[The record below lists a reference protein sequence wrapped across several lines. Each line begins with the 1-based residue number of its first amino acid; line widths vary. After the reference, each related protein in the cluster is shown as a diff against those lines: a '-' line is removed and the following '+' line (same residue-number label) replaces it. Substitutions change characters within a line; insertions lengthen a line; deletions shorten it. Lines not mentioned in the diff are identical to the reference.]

1 MHTTEIRGFIENLIR
16 PIIIDAVLDA
26 LEGIKLPT
34 PPTPNADRD
43 RWEQGVGVA
52 VEETGLKAQS
62 VYQNIE
68 KIPHRKVHGKL
79 YFNRVQLR
87 EYIEKEGGAKK

>member
-1 MHTTEIRGFIENLIR
+1 MSQIILNGIAMADLLDEFRAIIKDEVLNLTT
-16 PIIIDAVLDA
+16 
-26 LEGIKLPT
+26 T

-43 RWEQGVGVA
+43 RWEQGVQVA
-52 VEETGLKAQS
+52 VEEMGLRPQS

-68 KIPHRKVHGKL
+68 KIPHRKIHGKL

-87 EYIEKEGGAKK
+87 AYIEREGGRKQ